1 MIVMRRMTWAA
12 AILLVFSLVLSACG
26 KKDAESVVKELDKVV
41 NNMESYQGTG
51 TMKLHTG
58 QQELTYNVEVSY
70 QKPHYYRIK
79 LTNAEKDI
87 TQIVL
92 RNDDGVFVL
101 TPRLNKVFRF
111 QSDWPQNQGQV
122 YLYQTLI
129 QSILTDN
136 SRQFAVDDK
145 SYVFDVMANYNNGTL
160 ARQKIWLNKSDYKP
174 VQVQVSD
181 ANASVMVQVDFTSF
195 EFGPSFDKTTF
206 ETEANMKSSPS
217 SSGTSEQPTLADPD
231 QTDMNGSANGTSE
244 DSKDAVTPDKS
255 TDSKDDSKADGKTDD
270 KATKDDDKNAAA
282 EDEEDADDTAANP
295 QADAATNLQVMVPTD
310 LPEGVVMKDSM
321 DIVFG
326 GLPGV
331 VSRYTGT
338 YDFSLIQTQPK
349 DMAAT
354 YSGGSF
360 LDLGFTIGE
369 LTGGDDQ
376 KTLTWIVDG
385 TELRLTSST
394 LPETEMI
401 RIAQSVQVDSTK

>member
-1 MIVMRRMTWAA
+1 MRRMTWAA

>member
-1 MIVMRRMTWAA
+1 MRRMTWAA

-41 NNMESYQGTG
+41 SNMESYQGTG

-195 EFGPSFDKTTF
+195 EFGPNFDKTTF

-217 SSGTSEQPTLADPD
+217 SGGTSDQPTIADPD
-231 QTDMNGSANGTSE
+231 QTDTNGSANGTSE

-295 QADAATNLQVMVPTD
+295 QADAATDLQIMVPTN

-354 YSGGSF
+354 YSGGTF

>member
-1 MIVMRRMTWAA
+1 MRRMTWAA

-41 NNMESYQGTG
+41 SNMESYQGTG

-58 QQELTYNVEVSY
+58 QQELTYDVEVSY

-129 QSILTDN
+129 QSILLDN

-174 VQVQVSD
+174 VHVEVSD
-181 ANASVMVQVDFTSF
+181 ANAAVMVQVDFSNF

-217 SSGTSEQPTLADPD
+217 STGTSDQPTIANPD
-231 QTDMNGSANGTSE
+231 QSEDMNGSTNTNADG
-244 DSKDAVTPDKS
+244 SKDAVTPDKS
-255 TDSKDDSKADGKTDD
+255 TDVKDDSKTDSKADGKGTSEDG
-270 KATKDDDKNAAA
+270 KNATT
-282 EDEEDADDTAANP
+282 EDEEDADDTAAQP
-295 QADAATNLQVMVPTD
+295 QGGAASELQVMVPTD
-310 LPEGVVMKDSM
+310 LPEGVTLRDSM

-338 YDFSLIQTQPK
+338 YDFSIIQTQPK

-354 YSGGSF
+354 YGGEGKF
-360 LDLGFTIGE
+360 LDLGFTIAE

-385 TELRLTSST
+385 NELRLSSAT

-401 RIAQSVQVDSTK
+401 KIAQSVQVDPTK

>member
-1 MIVMRRMTWAA
+1 MRRMTWAA

-26 KKDAESVVKELDKVV
+26 KKDAESVVKELNKVV
-41 NNMESYQGTG
+41 SNMESYQGAG

-70 QKPHYYRIK
+70 QKPHFYRIK

-181 ANASVMVQVDFTSF
+181 ANATVMVQVDFTSF
-195 EFGPSFDKTTF
+195 EFGPSFESTTF
-206 ETEANMKSSPS
+206 ETEANMQSSPS
-217 SSGTSEQPTLADPD
+217 SSGTSDQPTIADPD
-231 QTDMNGSANGTSE
+231 QEDVNGSANTGTEE
-244 DSKDAVTPDKS
+244 DKDAVTPDKS
-255 TDSKDDSKADGKTDD
+255 TDQEQQDGSEADGKTDD
-270 KATKDDDKNAAA
+270 QAAEDGDKNAAT

-295 QADAATNLQVMVPTD
+295 QADAATELQVMVPTD
-310 LPEGVVMKDSM
+310 LPEGVAFKDSM

-331 VSRYTGT
+331 VSRYTGA
-338 YDFSLIQTQPK
+338 YDFSIIQTQPK

-354 YSGGSF
+354 YTAGTY
-360 LDLGFTIGE
+360 LDLGFTIGY

-385 TELRLTSST
+385 NQLRLTSST

-401 RIAQSVQVDSTK
+401 RIAQSVQVDTTK

>member
-1 MIVMRRMTWAA
+1 MRRMTWAA

-41 NNMESYQGTG
+41 SNMESYQGTG

-217 SSGTSEQPTLADPD
+217 SGGTSDQPTIADPD
-231 QTDMNGSANGTSE
+231 QTDTNGSANGTSE
-244 DSKDAVTPDKS
+244 GSKDAVTPDKS
-255 TDSKDDSKADGKTDD
+255 TDSKDDSKAGGKTDD

-295 QADAATNLQVMVPTD
+295 QANAATNLQVMVPTD

>member
-1 MIVMRRMTWAA
+1 MRRMTWAA

-26 KKDAESVVKELDKVV
+26 KKDAESVVKDLDKVV
-41 NNMESYQGTG
+41 SNMESYQGTG
-51 TMKLHTG
+51 TMKLNTG
-58 QQELTYNVEVSY
+58 QQELTYNVDVSY

-195 EFGPSFDKTTF
+195 EFGPSFEKTTF

-217 SSGTSEQPTLADPD
+217 SGGTGDQPTLADPD
-231 QTDMNGSANGTSE
+231 QDQTDVNGSTNAGSE
-244 DSKDAVTPDKS
+244 ESKDAVTPDKS
-255 TDSKDDSKADGKTDD
+255 AETQDDSKTDGKTDD
-270 KATKDDDKNAAA
+270 QATKDDDKNAAA
-282 EDEEDADDTAANP
+282 EDEEDADDTTANP
-295 QADAATNLQVMVPTD
+295 EADAASELQVMVPTE
-310 LPEGVVMKDSM
+310 LPDGVVLKDSM

-331 VSRYTGT
+331 VSRYTGS
-338 YDFSLIQTQPK
+338 YDFSIIQTQPK

-354 YSGGSF
+354 YTGGTF

-369 LTGGDDQ
+369 LSGGDDQ

-385 TELRLTSST
+385 NQLRLTSST

-401 RIAQSVQVDSTK
+401 RIAQSVQVDTTK

>member
-1 MIVMRRMTWAA
+1 MRRMTWAA

-41 NNMESYQGTG
+41 SNMESYQGTG

-206 ETEANMKSSPS
+206 ETEANMQSSPS
-217 SSGTSEQPTLADPD
+217 SGGTSDQPTLADPD
-231 QTDMNGSANGTSE
+231 QTDVNGSANETSG
-244 DSKDAVTPDKS
+244 DSNSKDAVTPDKS
-255 TDSKDDSKADGKTDD
+255 TESKDDSKADGKTDD

-295 QADAATNLQVMVPTD
+295 QADAAADLQVMVPTD

-354 YSGGSF
+354 YSGGTF

-401 RIAQSVQVDSTK
+401 RIAQSVQADTTK

>member
-1 MIVMRRMTWAA
+1 MRRMTWAA

-41 NNMESYQGTG
+41 NSMESYQGTG

-129 QSILTDN
+129 QSIVTDN

-174 VQVQVSD
+174 THVEVND
-181 ANASVMVQVDFTSF
+181 ANNALMVQVDFSNF
-195 EFGPSFDKTTF
+195 EFGPKFDAATF
-206 ETEANMKSSPS
+206 QTEANMKSSPS
-217 SSGTSEQPTLADPD
+217 SGGTSDEPTIANPD
-231 QTDMNGSANGTSE
+231 DSAVDGSTNATTEEG
-244 DSKDAVTPDKS
+244 SKDAVTPDKS
-255 TDSKDDSKADGKTDD
+255 TDSKDNSQTNGKDQ
-270 KATKDDDKNAAA
+270 ATKDGDKNATS

-295 QADAATNLQVMVPTD
+295 EADAANIMQVMVPTA
-310 LPEGVVMKDSM
+310 LPNGVTLKDTM
-321 DIVFG
+321 DVQFG

-331 VSRYTGT
+331 VTRYTGA

-349 DMAAT
+349 DMAASYT
-354 YSGGSF
+354 GGTF

-369 LTGGDDQ
+369 LSGGDDQ

-385 TELRLTSST
+385 NQLRLTSAT

-401 RIAQSVQVDSTK
+401 RIAQSVEADASK

>member
-1 MIVMRRMTWAA
+1 MRRMTWAA

-41 NNMESYQGTG
+41 SNMESYQGTG

-217 SSGTSEQPTLADPD
+217 SGGTSDQPTIADPD
-231 QTDMNGSANGTSE
+231 QTDVNGSANGTSE

-295 QADAATNLQVMVPTD
+295 QADAATDLQIMVPTN

-354 YSGGSF
+354 YSGGTF

>member
-1 MIVMRRMTWAA
+1 MRRMTWAA

-217 SSGTSEQPTLADPD
+217 SSGTSDQPTIAEPD
-231 QTDMNGSANGTSE
+231 QTNAKGSANGDAE
-244 DSKDAVTPDKS
+244 GSKDAVTPDKS
-255 TDSKDDSKADGKTDD
+255 TDSKTDGKTDGKTD
-270 KATKDDDKNAAA
+270 NKGTKDGDKNATA

-295 QADAATNLQVMVPTD
+295 QAGAASELQVMVPTA
-310 LPEGVVMKDSM
+310 LPNGVVMKDSM

-354 YSGGSF
+354 YSGGTF

-385 TELRLTSST
+385 NELRLTSST

-401 RIAQSVQVDSTK
+401 RIAQSVQVDTTK

>member
-1 MIVMRRMTWAA
+1 MRRMTWAA

-41 NNMESYQGTG
+41 SNMESYQGTG

-206 ETEANMKSSPS
+206 ETEANMQSSPS
-217 SSGTSEQPTLADPD
+217 SGGTSDQPTLADPD
-231 QTDMNGSANGTSE
+231 QTDVNGSANETSG
-244 DSKDAVTPDKS
+244 DGNSKDAVTPDKS
-255 TDSKDDSKADGKTDD
+255 TESKDDSKADGKTDD

-295 QADAATNLQVMVPTD
+295 QADAAADLQVMVPTD

-354 YSGGSF
+354 YSGGTF

-401 RIAQSVQVDSTK
+401 RIAQSVQADTTK

>member
-1 MIVMRRMTWAA
+1 MRRMTWAA

-41 NNMESYQGTG
+41 SNMESYQGTG

-217 SSGTSEQPTLADPD
+217 SGGTSDQPTIADPD
-231 QTDMNGSANGTSE
+231 QTDANGSANGTSE

-295 QADAATNLQVMVPTD
+295 QADAATDLQIMVPTN

-354 YSGGSF
+354 YSGGTF

>member
-41 NNMESYQGTG
+41 SNMESYQGVG
-51 TMKLHTG
+51 TMKLNTG

-217 SSGTSEQPTLADPD
+217 SGSTSDQPTIADPD
-231 QTDMNGSANGTSE
+231 QSDVNGSTNAGTDGSQN
-244 DSKDAVTPDKS
+244 AVTPDKS
-255 TDSKDDSKADGKTDD
+255 ADTQDGSKADGKDQ
-270 KATKDDDKNAAA
+270 ATKDDDGKNAAT

-295 QADAATNLQVMVPTD
+295 QADAATELQVMVPTD
-310 LPEGVVMKDSM
+310 LPNGVVLRDSM

-331 VSRYTGT
+331 VSRYTGA
-338 YDFSLIQTQPK
+338 YDFSIIQTQPK

-354 YSGGSF
+354 YTGGTF

-385 TELRLTSST
+385 NELRLTSST

-401 RIAQSVQVDSTK
+401 RIAQSVQVDPSK

>member
-1 MIVMRRMTWAA
+1 MRRMTWAA

-41 NNMESYQGTG
+41 SNMESYQGTG

-217 SSGTSEQPTLADPD
+217 SGGTSDQPTIADPE
-231 QTDMNGSANGTSE
+231 QTDVNGSANGTSE

-270 KATKDDDKNAAA
+270 KATKNDDKNAAA

-295 QADAATNLQVMVPTD
+295 QADAATDLQIMVPTN

-354 YSGGSF
+354 YSGGTF